1 MIELTAIESPWVE
14 DFPALKTQVHQKTLR
29 YLDTAATAHTPT
41 CVIDRIT
48 QYYCQDY
55 ASVHRGAYYLSN
67 KATKDM
73 EHARHN
79 VATFLNAEADRN
91 IIFTKGTT
99 EAINLV
105 ANSYLRALLAEGDEI
120 IVTEMEHHANLVPW
134 QLLAEMCGAVIKV
147 WPLSQDQTLD
157 LNELKSLTTNKTR
170 LIAVCHVSNVL
181 GTVNHIK
188 EITQLARKQRIP
200 VLVDGAQA
208 VLHQKVDVQDL
219 GCDFY
224 AFSGH
229 KLYGPTGIGA
239 LYVANTRLEYMKPW
253 EGGGSMIN
261 QVTLPMGTSY
271 AKAPW
276 CFEAGTPN
284 IAGILGLSAAID
296 YLESIGFEKITNHER
311 QIMAYLMEELNLV
324 PNIEIYGDRQRDNS
338 VVAFNLKGVH
348 AFDVGAFLDQYGIA
362 IRTGH
367 HCAMPLIKRL
377 GQNAVC
383 RASIGLYTQSSD
395 IDALVQGLKRINQLL
410 GQPT

>member
-1 MIELTAIESPWVE
+1 MIELAAIESPWFD

-29 YLDTAATAHTPT
+29 YLDTAATAHTPS
-41 CVIDRIT
+41 CVIERMT
-48 QYYCQDY
+48 QYYQQDY

-67 KATKDM
+67 KATQDM
-73 EHARHN
+73 EHTRHQVAR
-79 VATFLNAEADRN
+79 FLNSESDRN
-91 IIFTKGTT
+91 VIFTKGTT

-105 ANSYLRALLAEGDEI
+105 SNSYLRSMLSEGDEI

-134 QLLAEMCGAVIKV
+134 QLLSDICGAVIKV

-157 LNELKSLTTNKTR
+157 LNDLKKLTTKNTR

-181 GTVNHIK
+181 GTVNRIK
-188 EITQLARKQRIP
+188 DITRFGRRRKIP

-229 KLYGPTGIGA
+229 KLYGPTGIGV
-239 LYVANTRLEYMKPW
+239 LYVAPSRLEQMVPW
-253 EGGGSMIN
+253 EGGGAMID

-271 AKAPW
+271 GQAPW
-276 CFEAGTPN
+276 RFEAGTPN
-284 IAGILGLSAAID
+284 IAGILGMGAAIQ
-296 YLESIGFEKITNHER
+296 YLESIGFEQISAHEER
-311 QIMAYLMEELNLV
+311 MMAYLMEQLETV
-324 PNIEIYGDRQRDNS
+324 PDIEIYGCRQGRKS

-348 AFDVGAFLDQYGIA
+348 SFDVGAFLDQYGIA

-377 GQNAVC
+377 GQNSVC

-395 IDALVQGLKRINQLL
+395 IDALVQGLKRIHQLL
-410 GQPT
+410 R

>member
-1 MIELTAIESPWVE
+1 MIELAAIESPWFD

-29 YLDTAATAHTPT
+29 YLDTAATAHTPSF
-41 CVIDRIT
+41 VIERMT
-48 QYYCQDY
+48 QYYQQDY

-67 KATKDM
+67 KATQDM
-73 EHARHN
+73 EHTRHQVAR
-79 VATFLNAEADRN
+79 FLNAESDRN
-91 IIFTKGTT
+91 VIFTKGTT

-105 ANSYLRALLAEGDEI
+105 SNSYLRSMLSEGDEI

-134 QLLAEMCGAVIKV
+134 QLLSDICGAVIKV

-157 LNELKSLTTNKTR
+157 LNDLKKLTTKNTR

-181 GTVNHIK
+181 GTVNRIK
-188 EITQLARKQRIP
+188 DITRFGRRRKIP

-229 KLYGPTGIGA
+229 KLYGPTGIGV
-239 LYVANTRLEYMKPW
+239 LYVAPSRLEQMVPW
-253 EGGGSMIN
+253 EGGGAMID

-271 AKAPW
+271 GQAPW
-276 CFEAGTPN
+276 RFEAGTPN
-284 IAGILGLSAAID
+284 IAGILGMGAAIQ
-296 YLESIGFEKITNHER
+296 YLESIGFEQISAHEER
-311 QIMAYLMEELNLV
+311 MMAYLMEQLETV
-324 PNIEIYGDRQRDNS
+324 PDIEIYGCRQGRKS

-348 AFDVGAFLDQYGIA
+348 SFDVGAFLDQYGIA

-377 GQNAVC
+377 GQNSVC

-395 IDALVQGLKRINQLL
+395 IDALVQGLKRIHQLL
-410 GQPT
+410 R